1 MRASS
6 FSQVSLIDY
15 GKGEIK
21 GVIFPIKPS
30 FSDDLNIGAIRL
42 REEDGQ
48 SLTWFYIFNLIFK
61 KLPNCFQKW
70 LYYFKFPLAV
80 YESSS
85 ALSTPGMVMVFFLF
99 KKL

>member
-6 FSQVSLIDY
+6 FSQVSPIDY
-15 GKGEIK
+15 SKGEIK

-48 SLTWFYIFNLIFK
+48 SLT
-61 KLPNCFQKW
+61 
-70 LYYFKFPLAV
+70 
-80 YESSS
+80 
-85 ALSTPGMVMVFFLF
+85 
-99 KKL
+99 

>member
-48 SLTWFYIFNLIFK
+48 SLT
-61 KLPNCFQKW
+61 
-70 LYYFKFPLAV
+70 
-80 YESSS
+80 
-85 ALSTPGMVMVFFLF
+85 
-99 KKL
+99 